1 MIGPLIKRKI
11 VRTDAYRLTDARH
24 WHADRQQQE
33 KKIKNRKKDEG
44 KPSMHEKKLQAFL
57 KYLNEQKFEK
67 EKHHD
72 CEIKAP
78 SKQYRDL
85 KAVQVSDK
93 LRYYEKLDHVYY
105 RTPSTEYRPTL

>member
-1 MIGPLIKRKI
+1 MEQ
-11 VRTDAYRLTDARH
+11 AR
-24 WHADRQQQE
+24 RQAAAGEEKQE
-33 KKIKNRKKDEG
+33 QEEG
-44 KPSMHEKKLQAFL
+44 QGKTEHEKKLQAFL

-105 RTPSTEYRPTL
+105 RTPSTEYV